1 MRGEGREGGGGMDTH
16 VAFSLTL
23 FPRLSLDY
31 KPVPGTIDAG
41 AQVQQIINVECLG
54 VFLEAPV
61 MKVSFR

>member
-1 MRGEGREGGGGMDTH
+1 MDTH
-16 VAFSLTL
+16 VVFSLTL

-54 VFLEAPV
+54 VFLEAPI

>member
-1 MRGEGREGGGGMDTH
+1 MDTH

-54 VFLEAPV
+54 VFPEAPV
-61 MKVSFR
+61 MKVSFK